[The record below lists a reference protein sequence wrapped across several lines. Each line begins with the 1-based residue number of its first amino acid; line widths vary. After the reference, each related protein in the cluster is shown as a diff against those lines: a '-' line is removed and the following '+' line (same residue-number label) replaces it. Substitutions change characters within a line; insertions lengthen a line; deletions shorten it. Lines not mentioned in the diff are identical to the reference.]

1 MKKLGFIGMGNMA
14 SAILLGAV
22 KSGFLK
28 GEETVA
34 YDTNAFKLD
43 KLNKECGMAKAGS
56 VQEVIENSEIILLA
70 IKPKI
75 VEGVLSES
83 REALKGKTLLSIAAG
98 WQYSRLLPS
107 GRLVH
112 AHLCHHAEHTG
123 NGRCGYDHHRG
134 DKRFDTERVD
144 LYPQTVQESWR
155 G

>member
-98 WQYSRLLPS
+98 WQYSRLR
-107 GRLVH
+107 RLVDSSTH
-112 AHLCHHAEHTG
+112 ICAIMPNTPAMVGAGMTIIEATNDLTP
-123 NGRCGYDHHRG
+123 
-134 DKRFDTERVD
+134 KVD

>member
-83 REALKGKTLLSIAAG
+83 VKHSRARPSCPLPRAG
-98 WQYSRLLPS
+98 STADFAVWSTRPRTSVPS
-107 GRLVH
+107 CRTH
-112 AHLCHHAEHTG
+112 RQ
-123 NGRCGYDHHRG
+123 GRCGYDHHRG